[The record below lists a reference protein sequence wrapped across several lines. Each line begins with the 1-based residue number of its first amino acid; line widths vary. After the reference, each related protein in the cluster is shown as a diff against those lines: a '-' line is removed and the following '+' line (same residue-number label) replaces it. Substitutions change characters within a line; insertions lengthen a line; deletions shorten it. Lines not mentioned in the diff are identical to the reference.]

1 MLKLNSCS
9 TATVSVENYE
19 IRISRSDYTHIL
31 EYLCRVSF
39 LTTIDIS
46 KDYFR
51 VVSRLPKSFQAYMH
65 IVTGDKLL

>member
-1 MLKLNSCS
+1 MLKLDKIS
-9 TATVSVENYE
+9 TEAKSIENYK

-31 EYLCRVSF
+31 EYLFRVSF

-46 KDYFR
+46 NDYFR